1 MVFVAIARRPG
12 AALACAAAVTTSSEP
27 EDEAPRLES
36 RIELRDGRGI
46 GFAEYGVAAGRAM
59 FWFHGT
65 PGGRH
70 QVPPAARRFA
80 AANDV
85 RLIAL
90 ERPGVGGSTPHLYD
104 SLVDWADDVT
114 EVAEQLGVGRFGVIG
129 FSGGGPYALACA
141 HRMPERVVAAAVMG
155 GVAPTCGPEASA
167 GGAVSLA
174 RRLWPLLDVMREPLG
189 YALWALVRALMPLSS
204 QGFDAFIR
212 IMPEGD
218 QVVLRRPEIKRM
230 FIDDLAWA
238 SRSGLHAPVYDLV
251 LFARPWGFS
260 LRDIHVPIRFW
271 HGDGDNIVPL
281 AHAELLAQLVPD
293 GELRVRAREGHIGN
307 LGAAE
312 EILAS
317 VLSLWPASVRLG
329 D

>member
-1 MVFVAIARRPG
+1 MSRLLG
-12 AALACAAAVTTSSEP
+12 AAGLLACPAAVTTSSEP
-27 EDEAPRLES
+27 EDGGPRFEG
-36 RIELRDGRGI
+36 RIGLRDGRGI
-46 GFAEYGVAAGRAM
+46 GFAEYGVATGRTM

-114 EVAEQLGVGRFGVIG
+114 EVAEQLGVGRFGLIG

-155 GVAPTCGPEASA
+155 CVAPTCGSEATA
-167 GGAVSLA
+167 GGTVGLS
-174 RRLWPLLDVMREPLG
+174 RRLSPLLEVVREPLG
-189 YALWALVRALMPLSS
+189 YALWALVRTLTPLSS

-218 QVVLRRPEIKRM
+218 QVVFRHPEIKRM
-230 FIDDLAWA
+230 FIDDLAQAAAPGSMRRSTTSSSSLGRGA
-238 SRSGLHAPVYDLV
+238 SRCATSVCRSASGT
-251 LFARPWGFS
+251 ARPTTSSHSPTPSSCFNWCLPPS
-260 LRDIHVPIRFW
+260 S
-271 HGDGDNIVPL
+271 
-281 AHAELLAQLVPD
+281 AC
-293 GELRVRAREGHIGN
+293 VRARDTSAISGPRRR
-307 LGAAE
+307 
-312 EILAS
+312 S
-317 VLSLWPASVRLG
+317 SPASSPCGPRPSVSAA
-329 D
+329 DA